1 MSPYENKKPRYVREW
16 YLRLKDRMRLMKAKW
31 AKQQE

>member
-16 YLRLKDRMRLMKAKW
+16 YLRLKERMRSMKNKW
-31 AKQQE
+31 